1 MDTKQD
7 SYVGWIEG
15 AVYWLSRMANIV
27 SGVALIALMG
37 LTFLNVVLRSVWTPI
52 LGTYEFTGFLA
63 AVTISMALAHC
74 AVKQGHVAITLVT
87 DHLPERLRAICET
100 ITAALGAALYLVL
113 GWQCCKYAMHI
124 MNSGEVSETT
134 ETPFYLFIYLVAYGL
149 ILLAM
154 VLVIDFVKSFK
165 KVFK

>member
-1 MDTKQD
+1 MDIKQG
-7 SYVGWIEG
+7 SYIGRMAG
-15 AVYWLSRMANIV
+15 AIYWLSRMTNIV
-27 SGVALIALMG
+27 SGIALIALMG
-37 LTFLNVVLRSVWTPI
+37 LTFLNVVLRSIWTPI

-63 AVTISMALAHC
+63 AVTISLALAQC
-74 AVKQGHVAITLVT
+74 AVNQGHVAITIVT
-87 DHLPERLRAICET
+87 DHLPERLRAVCET
-100 ITAALGAALYLVL
+100 IAAALGTALYLVL

-124 MNSGEVSETT
+124 MSTGEVSETT

-154 VLVIDFVKSFK
+154 VLAIDVIKSLK